1 MEPKINFD
9 ILVSQ
14 IEYTNEALQ
23 NNARLVINR
32 HVTAKAWLTGYYIVE
47 YEQNGSD
54 RAKYGDKLISELS
67 KRLGKRNF
75 STTNLKIFRQFYLTY
90 PSLLSEIG
98 KFILSNTSIGQ
109 SLTDLLQL
117 LENKRSEKRQSLTD
131 LSMTITQSL
140 IAQSDSIGQSLI
152 SQFQGVAPDK
162 LFNRLSFTHLAA
174 ILPIKDPLQR
184 AFYETM
190 AIRGTWSVRELQR
203 QIDSNYY
210 VRSGWSQKPEAL
222 ADLVDGKAEQQS
234 LSLDIKSPYTF
245 EFLGLQGKE
254 VIEESDLETAL
265 IDNLQNF
272 IQLLK
277 QLSVAL
283 TEEFGKGFSVQNI
296 YYFRQF
302 YLTFPEIFHTP
313 CGKFA
318 TPWRILTWSHYRRLL
333 SVTND
338 DARNWYLREASEQM
352 WSYATLNRNISTQYY
367 ERLLMSQQKDPVIN
381 EMKALT
387 KDFDA
392 DKLEFVK
399 NPMVTEFLGMSPNKA
414 FVEEEL
420 ETAILNNL
428 QKFLLE
434 LGKGFSFVERHEVIG
449 SRLCAVSIR

>member
-117 LENKRSEKRQSLTD
+117 LENKQSEKRQSLTD

-272 IQLLK
+272 I
-277 QLSVAL
+277 
-283 TEEFGKGFSVQNI
+283 
-296 YYFRQF
+296 
-302 YLTFPEIFHTP
+302 
-313 CGKFA
+313 
-318 TPWRILTWSHYRRLL
+318 
-333 SVTND
+333 
-338 DARNWYLREASEQM
+338 
-352 WSYATLNRNISTQYY
+352 
-367 ERLLMSQQKDPVIN
+367 
-381 EMKALT
+381 
-387 KDFDA
+387 
-392 DKLEFVK
+392 
-399 NPMVTEFLGMSPNKA
+399 
-414 FVEEEL
+414 
-420 ETAILNNL
+420 
-428 QKFLLE
+428 LE
-434 LGKGFSFVERHEVIG
+434 LGMGFCFEERQKKMLIDDRYFWADLVFYHRILKRHVIIELKANRLDYADTAQLKMYLAYYRKNIMQPDDNPPVGILMCSEVGQEMAEYTLLDTNEDVFISKYELNIPSKERMAEFLRKENEG
-449 SRLCAVSIR
+449 LNKEEMV